1 MKNPVILAGHSHRLG
16 DGRSRVVGSVVGYK
30 FQGKDFVITVQF
42 ADTELGREYWE
53 LYKNKHQRAFS
64 MGFGRR
70 NSKREDRAPKW
81 CFADKSAANVL
92 EGLTI
97 VVTGTLK
104 NLTRQQIEQMIKD
117 HGGKTASSVSKKTA
131 LLVAGENAGSKL
143 EKAQKLGLEVIDESE
158 LQRRIS

>member
-16 DGRSRVVGSVVGYK
+16 DGRSRVVGYK

-81 CFADKSAANVL
+81 CFADKSSANVL
-92 EGLTI
+92 DSI
-97 VVTGTLK
+97 AAS
-104 NLTRQQIEQMIKD
+104 
-117 HGGKTASSVSKKTA
+117 KTASSVSKKTA

>member
-1 MKNPVILAGHSHRLG
+1 
-16 DGRSRVVGSVVGYK
+16 
-30 FQGKDFVITVQF
+30 
-42 ADTELGREYWE
+42 
-53 LYKNKHQRAFS
+53 
-64 MGFGRR
+64 MGFGSR

-92 EGLTI
+92 DSI
-97 VVTGTLK
+97 AAS
-104 NLTRQQIEQMIKD
+104 
-117 HGGKTASSVSKKTA
+117 KTASSVSKKTA